1 MRSIFNAVAILLAV
15 ISLLACQSSKLAY
28 HAQMINHVSISAVLK
43 DRRKITIHVK
53 KEKSNEWTVKVL
65 YFVEIAAICRPM
77 KNDAVKLIWVEPT
90 RPEIL
95 SGW

>member
-1 MRSIFNAVAILLAV
+1 M
-15 ISLLACQSSKLAY
+15 
-28 HAQMINHVSISAVLK
+28 
-43 DRRKITIHVK
+43 
-53 KEKSNEWTVKVL
+53 NEQTVKVL
-65 YFVEIAAICRPM
+65 YFVEIAAICQPI

>member
-1 MRSIFNAVAILLAV
+1 M
-15 ISLLACQSSKLAY
+15 
-28 HAQMINHVSISAVLK
+28 
-43 DRRKITIHVK
+43 
-53 KEKSNEWTVKVL
+53 NEQTMKVL

-77 KNDAVKLIWVEPT
+77 KNDAVKLICREPT